1 MDYQSNVKVDQATH
15 LFDQL
20 SNMYIIVDP
29 IDKLNRRKKFNEDFR
44 FIIKKDELNTYK
56 NIDLFAIYDAVIR
69 RGGYEKVNTE
79 LRWNE
84 ILRSL
89 DYYQFTQSELMT
101 IYDKQL
107 LELEKKSHITTD
119 YKFVFYVFLYDNDQ
133 IEKGYYFSQKRIE
146 VFALPNVHLSGYFQR
161 KVSKNLYPQEYE
173 FFKSQDF
180 EHLDIFLCIRSIVL
194 CHSLKGQQICKIS
207 TYNVDDSL
215 KDLLYKT
222 FQFYLS
228 CGSLSL
234 RTIKSNSKQDKDQ
247 KLAQLTKLGLDNLN
261 KIQVAVIGFTIPN
274 LMLCLELLRFGFSV
288 TLSYY
293 PKQNK
298 SDFESL
304 IDFCPIKF
312 SQFEGDKIYDNIIEN
327 QLQYHT
333 LKSPQYINYQSGG
346 KVWDSMINQAKNS
359 FNQFLKNLIQENNA
373 NGQKTMQRYIDDCQ
387 IQFSKFEENENLVI
401 QSLLLRLLNF
411 DLPRNGKTTLKEY
424 QCYLSQIN
432 QFSGYLFI
440 NFIFINLGQKLRE
453 ISDLIIEPCN
463 CFLKLGAQDRLLD
476 QMREFSNF
484 SFISQNAQKLKFK
497 YNVDDL
503 IDKKASDQPQ
513 RIKITYEN
521 SQVKEFDYVVMH
533 PNNQEIDNGELG
545 IQMDSLNAQFISKKL
560 KVLEKH
566 DLPKLVLE
574 FSSKFWKDQ
583 YFCSYSKK
591 YGSLIFVDISNL
603 KKNTLFLLV
612 LIQNLPENYTT
623 DQSLKNEILQIL
635 TQLANQKNKIQYER
649 ERWVIS
655 SQVEEEFQG
664 QDQNGLKDK
673 QSNFFST
680 KNNANDQYQDK
691 TFKIN
696 KNQIYK
702 QNQQN
707 IFNLKLFDGLFINQ
721 CIFQSQIFNK
731 MDQYYCN
738 IYNIINNII
747 SLVDQDEEVEEANS
761 QEIVFQNNK
770 NNQHFKKKQSAMN
783 DILNTK
789 RKRIDDQDDSDSD
802 HIPIKKK
809 QIQQLPLQHSSSDI
823 QEQQKINQQPIQ
835 QKKEEKAEQS
845 SVDLTAIQAEEDIS
859 MQLQECIQQQFSK
872 EIKKAE
878 SSEIEIKQTSTHSI
892 KIENF
897 EEPKAIITNQANLLN
912 KPNILLSQS
921 SQLLLLQKN
930 IQEPIIQE
938 QIPQNKFQQ
947 QQTQLPQLL
956 ENQNSLQNFQQQ
968 AQINPILMQ
977 KYQQQEL
984 LQSQNLHSQLQLQN
998 LPLQYYQYPQIP
1010 NLPGIQFQQQQ
1021 QQYNQP
1027 NQDLSSQV
1035 FLQINQLNGIEKIN
1049 NPILNMNQNQIINE
1063 NANLK
1068 LQSQNIFQK
1077 LIQEQALEQDL
1088 AQKQKQQIPI
1098 NTQQIVNLDEQKY
1111 INYQSQQQNTK
1122 LSEQTE
1128 QNLIQ
1133 EEFNTNNQKPQQ
1145 KSESTVE
1152 GVEEEIDNDDQEE
1165 DGITDD
1171 SDENSEDQENDE
1183 DYNQEFDEEN
1193 EEIDEESNHE
1203 DDENSQIND
1212 FQKQNG
1218 STQLIK
1224 KPKGKRGRPKTKNV
1238 IQQTTKKVKEKGGD
1252 KEEYK
1257 PIEQLPKYYPFK
1269 QWKAKQMQNQKNG
1282 SNDHFQQMVQ
1292 NFSLQNEVVI
1302 NYNKF
1307 MDQMMNQQKQYFHQC
1322 MDLFELRQ
1330 PLKVGEDKFI
1340 WKFGSPYINT
1350 SNKQLGF
1357 NNGFMSV
1364 YRDFSI
1370 NHTNKSTYYLFTSM
1384 YINEYQREYYSII
1397 SSDNLK
1403 VILVHKDLNLLFNK
1417 FQKKMNKA
1425 ERYRNAFCYY
1435 DFVNPNQIFQ
1445 NLSHKLIY
1453 TSILESLSDRQ
1464 DKLEI
1469 EKKLQIECNE
1479 IAFYQSIEE
1488 YFKNQKKQ
1496 YNIPEGL
1503 TLGDLFFG
1511 YYDPKIQLLMKL
1523 SKTQPNLK
1531 RDSSSKEVK
1540 FLFQK
1545 NIIPRKNDLQ
1555 QEKISTEYTML
1566 NQIPV
1571 PQQYLAQR
1579 KFIDYEN
1586 GQYEVYY
1593 GLEIK
1598 CLKKAG
1604 LIRKNQV
1611 RQQNTKFTLIKF
1623 DDQQMVKKDKKID
1636 EFDSPQ
1642 SCFITILQNLLNNV
1656 KNTSFLI
1663 EYVFQFINSEMRALK
1678 KLPKFVRFFNK
1689 IHTYEI
1695 PEIQNQYQDLVKH
1708 LTQISIQ
1715 KLNEGQQKNHKSMSL
1730 HQVEEYI
1737 LGELNQIESFEDI
1750 QNNSIERQNLKE
1762 IISQYALFHTY
1773 VSQLNISIEEQKEFF
1788 EEYCKNPK
1796 KYNVVQSSQNE
1807 DELFLIT
1814 SEQPYDY
1821 TSLEDEFQEKYQE
1834 QKLAKQKLFGQE
1846 N

>member
-1 MDYQSNVKVDQATH
+1 MDYQSNVKVDQAAF

-20 SNMYIIVDP
+20 SNLYIIVDP
-29 IDKLNRRKKFNEDFR
+29 IDKLNRRKKFNQDFR
-44 FIIKKDELNTYK
+44 FVIKKDELNTYK

-107 LELEKKSHITTD
+107 LELEKKSHIT
-119 YKFVFYVFLYDNDQ
+119 K
-133 IEKGYYFSQKRIE
+133 KGYYFSQKRIE

-173 FFKSQDF
+173 FFKSQNF

-194 CHSLKGQQICKIS
+194 CHQLKGQQIFKIGS
-207 TYNVDDSL
+207 YNVDDSF
-215 KDLLYKT
+215 KELLYKT

-228 CGSLSL
+228 CGSLPL
-234 RTIKSNSKQDKDQ
+234 KTIKPSSKQDKDL
-247 KLAQLTKLGLDNLN
+247 KLPQLAKLGLDNLN
-261 KIQVAVIGFTIPN
+261 KIQVAVIGFNIPN

-293 PKQNK
+293 PKQSK

-304 IDFCPIKF
+304 IDFCPIKL
-312 SQFEGDKIYDNIIEN
+312 SQFEGDKIYNNIIEN
-327 QLQYHT
+327 KLSYHT

-346 KVWDSMINQAKNS
+346 KVWDSMINQAINS
-359 FNQFLKNLIQENNA
+359 FNQFLKKLVQESNV
-373 NGQKTMQRYIDDCQ
+373 NGLKPMQKYIDDCQ
-387 IQFSKFEENENLVI
+387 QQFSQFDENENLVI
-401 QSLLLRLLNF
+401 QSLLLKLLNF

-424 QCYLSQIN
+424 QNYLS
-432 QFSGYLFI
+432 
-440 NFIFINLGQKLRE
+440 QKLRE
-453 ISDLIIEPCN
+453 ISDFIIEPCN
-463 CFLKLGAQDRLLD
+463 CYLKLGTQDSFLD
-476 QMREFSNF
+476 QMKDFSNF
-484 SFISQNAQKLKFK
+484 TFISQNAQKFKFK

-513 RIKITYEN
+513 RIKITYDN
-521 SQVKEFDYVVMH
+521 GQFKEFDYVVMH
-533 PNNQEIDNGELG
+533 PNNQELNSGELG
-545 IQMDSLNAQFISKKL
+545 IQMDNLNAQFVQKKL

-574 FSSKFWKDQ
+574 FSTKFWKEQ
-583 YFCSYSKK
+583 YFSTYSKK
-591 YGSLIFVDISNL
+591 YGSLIFMDISNL
-603 KKNTLFLLV
+603 KKTSSQFLLV
-612 LIQNLPENYTT
+612 LIQNLPESYKT
-623 DQSLKNEILQIL
+623 DQSLKSEILQIL
-635 TQLANQKNKIQYER
+635 TQLASQKSKVQYEK

-655 SQVEEEFQG
+655 SQFTINDQMIQQYVEEELEG

-673 QSNFFST
+673 SNNYFLN
-680 KNNANDQYQDK
+680 KNNTNDHQKDK
-691 TFKIN
+691 THKIN

-707 IFNLKLFDGLFINQ
+707 IFDLKLFDGLFINQ
-721 CIFQSQIFNK
+721 CIFQSEISNK
-731 MDQYYCN
+731 IDQYYCN

-747 SLVDQDEEVEEANS
+747 SYVDYEEETNS
-761 QEIVFQNNK
+761 QEIVFQNSK
-770 NNQHFKKKQSAMN
+770 ANQNLNKKQSAMV
-783 DILNTK
+783 DILNIK
-789 RKRIDDQDDSDSD
+789 RKRIDEQDDSDSD

-809 QIQQLPLQHSSSDI
+809 QIQQIQLHHASSDN
-823 QEQQKINQQPIQ
+823 QEQQKINKQPQQ
-835 QKKEEKAEQS
+835 QKKEERIEQPPEDITT
-845 SVDLTAIQAEEDIS
+845 VQVEEDIS

-872 EIKKAE
+872 ELKKVE
-878 SSEIEIKQTSTHSI
+878 SSEIEVKQTSTHSI
-892 KIENF
+892 KIENN
-897 EEPKAIITNQANLLN
+897 EEQKVIITNQANLLN
-912 KPNILLSQS
+912 KPNILLQQS
-921 SQLLLLQKN
+921 SQLLLMQKN
-930 IQEPIIQE
+930 IQEPQIIEQSQQNVFQKQQI
-938 QIPQNKFQQ
+938 QIPQPLDNQSILQDFQQ
-947 QQTQLPQLL
+947 Q
-956 ENQNSLQNFQQQ
+956 
-968 AQINPILMQ
+968 
-977 KYQQQEL
+977 
-984 LQSQNLHSQLQLQN
+984 
-998 LPLQYYQYPQIP
+998 
-1010 NLPGIQFQQQQ
+1010 
-1021 QQYNQP
+1021 
-1027 NQDLSSQV
+1027 V
-1035 FLQINQLNGIEKIN
+1035 QLNHMAFIKVKQQNGVEKQN
-1049 NPILNMNQNQIINE
+1049 NPILTLNSNQIINE
-1063 NANLK
+1063 NVGLK
-1068 LQSQNIFQK
+1068 LQCQNIFQK
-1077 LIQEQALEQDL
+1077 LIEEQTQEQDL
-1088 AQKQKQQIPI
+1088 VQQQKQPILKNIDSQQ
-1098 NTQQIVNLDEQKY
+1098 LDEQNN
-1111 INYQSQQQNTK
+1111 INYLMLQQNTQ
-1122 LSEQTE
+1122 LIEQPE
-1128 QNLIQ
+1128 QNLNLQ
-1133 EEFNTNNQKPQQ
+1133 EFNTNSEKQPQ
-1145 KSESTVE
+1145 KSEST
-1152 GVEEEIDNDDQEE
+1152 EEAIEEE
-1165 DGITDD
+1165 DGEEEEEEDITED
-1171 SDENSEDQENDE
+1171 SDDNSEDQENDE
-1183 DYNQEFDEEN
+1183 DYNEEFDEEN
-1193 EEIDEESNHE
+1193 EEINEESNHE
-1203 DDENSQIND
+1203 EDENSQIND
-1212 FQKQNG
+1212 FQKQNA
-1218 STQLIK
+1218 STSLIK
-1224 KPKGKRGRPKTKNV
+1224 KPKGKRGRPKTKMV
-1238 IQQTTKKVKEKGGD
+1238 SLQTNKKKREKSVY

-1257 PIEQLPKYYPFK
+1257 PIEQLQKYFPFK
-1269 QWKAKQMQNQKNG
+1269 QWKTKQMQTQNQKNG
-1282 SNDHFQQMVQ
+1282 SNDYFQQMVQ
-1292 NFSLQNEVVI
+1292 NFSLQSEVVI
-1302 NYNKF
+1302 NFNKF

-1322 MDLFELRQ
+1322 MELFELRQ
-1330 PLKVGEDKFI
+1330 PLKVGEDKYI
-1340 WKFGSPYINT
+1340 WKFGCPYINS

-1397 SSDNLK
+1397 SGDNLK

-1435 DFVNPNQIFQ
+1435 DFVNPNQVFQ

-1453 TSILESLSDRQ
+1453 TSIVESLNERQ

-1469 EKKLQIECNE
+1469 EKTLQIECNE

-1496 YNIPEGL
+1496 YNVPEGL

-1523 SKTQPNLK
+1523 SKIQPNLK
-1531 RDSSSKEVK
+1531 RDSSSKEIK

-1555 QEKISTEYTML
+1555 QEKISTEYIML

-1579 KFIDYEN
+1579 KFIDYDN

-1611 RQQNTKFTLIKF
+1611 RQQNAKFSLIKF

-1642 SCFITILQNLLNNV
+1642 SCFITILQNLLNKV

-1663 EYVFQFINSEMRALK
+1663 EYLYQFINSEMRALK
-1678 KLPKFVRFFNK
+1678 KLPKFIRFFNK
-1689 IHTYEI
+1689 IHNYEI
-1695 PEIQNQYQDLVKH
+1695 PEIQIQYQDLVKQ

-1715 KLNEGQQKNHKSMSL
+1715 KLNSSSQQRNNKSVSL
-1730 HQVEEYI
+1730 NQVEEYI

-1750 QNNSIERQNLKE
+1750 QNNSIENQNLKE
-1762 IISQYALFHTY
+1762 LISQYVLFHAY
-1773 VSQLNISIEEQKEFF
+1773 VTQLSISIEEQKEFF

-1796 KYNVVQSSQNE
+1796 KYNVIQSSQNE
-1807 DELFLIT
+1807 EELFLVT

-1834 QKLAKQKLFGQE
+1834 QMLAKQRLFGEE

>member
-1 MDYQSNVKVDQATH
+1 MDYSSSVKAEQATF

-20 SNMYIIVDP
+20 SNMYIVVDP

-44 FIIKKDELNTYK
+44 FVIKKDELNTYK
-56 NIDLFAIYDAVIR
+56 NIDLFAIYDAVMR

-79 LRWNE
+79 WRWNE

-89 DYYQFTQSELMT
+89 DYYQFTQGELVT

-107 LELEKKSHITTD
+107 LELEKKSHIT
-119 YKFVFYVFLYDNDQ
+119 K
-133 IEKGYYFSQKRIE
+133 KGYYFSQKRIE
-146 VFALPNVHLSGYFQR
+146 VFALSNAHLSGYFQR
-161 KVSKNLYPQEYE
+161 KISKNLYPQEYE
-173 FFKSQDF
+173 FFKSQSF

-194 CHSLKGQQICKIS
+194 CHSLKGQQIYKIS
-207 TYNVDDSL
+207 SYNIDDSYR
-215 KDLLYKT
+215 DLLYKT

-234 RTIKSNSKQDKDQ
+234 KTIKPSSQLDKDL
-247 KLAQLTKLGLDNLN
+247 KLPQLNKLGLDNLS

-304 IDFCPIKF
+304 IDFCPIKL
-312 SQFEGDKIYDNIIEN
+312 SQFEGDKIYNNIIEN
-327 QLQYHT
+327 KLSYHT

-346 KVWDSMINQAKNS
+346 KVWESMINQAINS
-359 FNQFLKNLIQENNA
+359 FNQFLKNLIQEGNV
-373 NGQKTMQRYIDDCQ
+373 NGQKTMQKYIEDCQ
-387 IQFSKFEENENLVI
+387 LQFSQFDENENLII

-411 DLPRNGKTTLKEY
+411 DLPKNGKTSLKEY
-424 QCYLSQIN
+424 QSYLS
-432 QFSGYLFI
+432 
-440 NFIFINLGQKLRE
+440 QKLRE
-453 ISDLIIEPCN
+453 ISDFIIEPCN
-463 CFLKLGAQDRLLD
+463 CFLKLGTQDTLLD
-476 QMREFSNF
+476 QMRDYNNF
-484 SFISQNAQKLKFK
+484 TFISQNAQQLEFK

-503 IDKKASDQPQ
+503 IDKKASNQPQ
-513 RIKITYEN
+513 RIKIKYDN
-521 SQVKEFDYVVMH
+521 GQVKEFDHVVMH
-533 PNNQEIDNGELG
+533 PNNQELNNGELG
-545 IQMDSLNAQFISKKL
+545 IQMDSLNAQYIQKKL

-574 FSSKFWKDQ
+574 FKTKFWKEQ
-583 YFCSYSKK
+583 YFCTFSKK

-603 KKNTLFLLV
+603 KKTNSQLILV
-612 LIQNLPENYTT
+612 LIQNLPENYKT
-623 DQSLKNEILQIL
+623 DQSLISEILQIFV
-635 TQLANQKNKIQYER
+635 QLASQKNKVQYEK

-655 SQVEEEFQG
+655 SQFTINNQILQQQVEKGFQE
-664 QDQNGLKDK
+664 QNQNSLNDK
-673 QSNFFST
+673 FNNSYTN
-680 KNNANDQYQDK
+680 KNNTNDYQQDK
-691 TFKIN
+691 THKIN
-696 KNQIYK
+696 KNYINK
-702 QNQQN
+702 QNKQS
-707 IFNLKLFDGLFINQ
+707 IFDLKLFDGLFINQ
-721 CIFQSQIFNK
+721 CIFQSEISNK

-738 IYNIINNII
+738 IYNIINNI
-747 SLVDQDEEVEEANS
+747 LS
-761 QEIVFQNNK
+761 QIDYEQET
-770 NNQHFKKKQSAMN
+770 NNQDIVQQNIKTNQNFNKKQSAMIDN
-783 DILNTK
+783 LNAK
-789 RKRIDDQDDSDSD
+789 RKRFDEQDDSDSD

-809 QIQQLPLQHSSSDI
+809 QMQQTQLHATSSEI
-823 QEQQKINQQPIQ
+823 QEQQKTNQQSLL
-835 QKKEEKAEQS
+835 QKKEEKIEQP
-845 SVDLTAIQAEEDIS
+845 VDQTTIQAEEDIS

-872 EIKKAE
+872 EIKKVE
-878 SSEIEIKQTSTHSI
+878 SSEIEIKQNSTHSI
-892 KIENF
+892 KIENY
-897 EEPKAIITNQANLLN
+897 EEQKNIITNQANLLN
-912 KPNILLSQS
+912 KPNILLQQS

-930 IQEPIIQE
+930 ILEPQIQDQTQQNIFLQQ
-938 QIPQNKFQQ
+938 QIPQQLDISNTLQDQQ
-947 QQTQLPQLL
+947 QQVQL
-956 ENQNSLQNFQQQ
+956 NQILQQQ
-968 AQINPILMQ
+968 
-977 KYQQQEL
+977 YQQQKIQFQKQEILSTQNL
-984 LQSQNLHSQLQLQN
+984 LSQSQPQN
-998 LPLQYYQYPQIP
+998 IPQKYYSYQQIP
-1010 NLPGIQFQQQQ
+1010 DFQTKQFQQQQ
-1021 QQYNQP
+1021 QQQQLQYNLP
-1027 NQDLSSQV
+1027 NQDFQNQAY
-1035 FLQINQLNGIEKIN
+1035 LQIKQENGVEKIN
-1049 NPILNMNQNQIINE
+1049 NPILNLNSSQIINE
-1063 NANLK
+1063 NVNLK
-1068 LQSQNIFQK
+1068 LQNQNIFLK
-1077 LIQEQALEQDL
+1077 LIQEQAVKQDL
-1088 AQKQKQQIPI
+1088 DYQQNQQVPIQI
-1098 NTQQIVNLDEQKY
+1098 NTQQSTNEDEQKQ
-1111 INYQSQQQNTK
+1111 INPQMLKQDDQ
-1122 LSEQTE
+1122 LIEQKE
-1128 QNLIQ
+1128 QNIDIQ
-1133 EEFNTNNQKPQQ
+1133 EFNMNNDQQQQ
-1145 KSESTVE
+1145 KSETTEE
-1152 GVEEEIDNDDQEE
+1152 GIEKEDDDNNNDDEEEDE
-1165 DGITDD
+1165 ITDE

-1183 DYNQEFDEEN
+1183 DYNDDFDEEN
-1193 EEIDEESNHE
+1193 EEIDEESNQE
-1203 DDENSQIND
+1203 DEENSQIND

-1218 STQLIK
+1218 STSLIK
-1224 KPKGKRGRPKTKNV
+1224 KPKGKRGRPKTKIANV
-1238 IQQTTKKVKEKGGD
+1238 QATKKVKDKGVD

-1257 PIEQLPKYYPFK
+1257 PIEQLQKYYPFR
-1269 QWKAKQMQNQKNG
+1269 QWKAKQMQNQSQKNG

-1302 NYNKF
+1302 NFNKF

-1330 PLKVGEDKFI
+1330 PLKVGEDKYI

-1350 SNKQLGF
+1350 SNKQLCF

-1384 YINEYQREYYSII
+1384 YINEHQREYYSII
-1397 SSDNLK
+1397 SGDNLK

-1435 DFVNPNQIFQ
+1435 DFVNPNQVFQ

-1453 TSILESLSDRQ
+1453 TSILESLSERQ

-1469 EKKLQIECNE
+1469 EKRLQIECNE
-1479 IAFYQSIEE
+1479 IAFFQSIEE

-1496 YNIPEGL
+1496 YNVPEGL

-1531 RDSSSKEVK
+1531 RDSSSKEIK

-1555 QEKISTEYTML
+1555 QEKISTEYIML
-1566 NQIPV
+1566 NQIPI
-1571 PQQYLAQR
+1571 PQQYQAQR
-1579 KFIDYEN
+1579 KFIDYDN
-1586 GQYEVYY
+1586 GQFEVYY

-1611 RQQNTKFTLIKF
+1611 RQQNTKFLLIKF

-1663 EYVFQFINSEMRALK
+1663 EYMYQFINSEMRALK
-1678 KLPKFVRFFNK
+1678 KLPKFIRFFNK
-1689 IHTYEI
+1689 LYNYEI
-1695 PEIQNQYQDLVKH
+1695 PEIQIQYQDLVKY

-1715 KLNEGQQKNHKSMSL
+1715 KLNSSSQQRSNKSMSL
-1730 HQVEEYI
+1730 NQVEEYI
-1737 LGELNQIESFEDI
+1737 LGELNQIESFQYI
-1750 QNNSIERQNLKE
+1750 QNNSIEQQNLRE
-1762 IISQYALFHTY
+1762 VISQYILFHAY

-1796 KYNVVQSSQNE
+1796 KFNVIQSSQNE
-1807 DELFLIT
+1807 EELFLIT

-1821 TSLEDEFQEKYQE
+1821 QSLEDEFQEKYQE
-1834 QKLAKQKLFGQE
+1834 QLMAKQKLFGEQD
-1846 N
+1846 